1 MKRVSVC
8 VLVAMLCGATL
19 QPAAADAPPFYTTM
33 LERALAAYAKGD
45 YPKAA
50 DQFRIAAFG
59 LIDDVPQYELAEVHL
74 LLLADRLKRPAD
86 AQLAARRF
94 AAAERVE
101 AAYATLKIDPA
112 MRHDFEELLPT
123 LLTPEQMATLPSL
136 SPLALRGAKSPNEVI
151 ALYADVRTLR
161 RLTNDENA
169 SLFNAL
175 VQTGRIND
183 AAGMRA
189 LLSPAVL
196 SNPSIAPSLARVP
209 APANGTPMVSAAN
222 GSGGDVSA
230 QLREAD
236 KAVSEARFGAARQ
249 IYLRLS
255 KQPSPPRAVALD
267 VARGLHRT
275 SALKESSTVYQRLYP
290 LQRGEEQHMF
300 FEAVNR
306 YELGDVTT
314 ARVLIGR
321 ALSGLS
327 RTPELSLYLPRIESG
342 R

>member
-19 QPAAADAPPFYTTM
+19 QPASADAPPFYVSM
-33 LERALAAYAKGD
+33 LQRALATYAQGD

-59 LIDDVPQYELAEVHL
+59 LLDDIPQYELAQIHL
-74 LLLADRLKRPAD
+74 LLLANQLKRPAD

-101 AAYATLKIDPA
+101 AAYATLKVDQA

-123 LLTPEQMATLPSL
+123 LLTPEQMATLPAL
-136 SPLALRGAKSPNEVI
+136 SPLALRSARSPNDVI
-151 ALYADVRTLR
+151 ALYTDVRTVR

-175 VQTGRIND
+175 VQSGRIND
-183 AAGMRA
+183 AAGMRV
-189 LLSPAVL
+189 LLPSAVL
-196 SNPSIAPSLARVP
+196 SNPAVASSLAKVP
-209 APANGTPMVSAAN
+209 APANGTPMASAA
-222 GSGGDVSA
+222 SGTSGDVNA
-230 QLREAD
+230 QMRDAD
-236 KAVSEARFGAARQ
+236 KAVGEARFGAARQ

-255 KQPSPPRAVALD
+255 KQPSAPRAVSLEI
-267 VARGLHRT
+267 ARGLHRT
-275 SALKESSTVYQRLYP
+275 SALKESSALYQRFYP